1 MLLMENKLKK
11 VTWYR
16 PQEIAPDHELVGFM
30 KPAKL
35 ESLQSLEEANAV
47 TAEQRVDGQ
56 RIFQGEVEDKWFLNA
71 LSMAA
76 VEPQVFA

>member
-1 MLLMENKLKK
+1 
-11 VTWYR
+11 
-16 PQEIAPDHELVGFM
+16 M

-35 ESLQSLEEANAV
+35 ESLQSLEEASAI

-76 VEPQVFA
+76 VEPQVFAQLNCLDAGTFHELQEYGLYIFRFRK